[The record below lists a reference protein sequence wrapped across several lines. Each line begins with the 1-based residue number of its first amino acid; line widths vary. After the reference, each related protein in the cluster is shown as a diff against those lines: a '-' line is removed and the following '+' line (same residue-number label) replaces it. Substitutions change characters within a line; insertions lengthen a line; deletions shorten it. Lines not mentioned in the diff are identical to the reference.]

1 MLHPQLLNGL
11 EIKLL
16 LRCCCNKQLTVSTI
30 IKQKG
35 NSALLNPKSKTG
47 VYLAIGAT
55 AATRQPTKG
64 LHQFHVENIIKKMM
78 NNDETLTTTSSQENV
93 LPSTST
99 MLATNTDSSVATMR
113 TAITTPTT
121 GDQNMKIN
129 SKVIKRYLAAFDFD
143 YTVVA
148 QNTDTVIRDLL
159 PPDKLTKDMQDIIEV
174 QGWTEYMAE
183 VFRRLY
189 DCHIKPDK
197 ILQTIHGIPEVPG
210 FVRMLKRL
218 NTKYGCDLIVI
229 SDSNSVFIEEWIKS
243 HGLQENFTKI
253 FTNPAQFDDNGLL
266 TIKPYHHQTDCR
278 LSAVNLCKGKVLEH
292 FMIEQDLRHNITYER
307 VIYVGDGNN
316 DICPVTKLRNRDIAC
331 AREGFAMAKTLAKN
345 PMKLKVRA
353 DFITWKSGFDL
364 LDQLERHMEK
374 LAKQHDNE
382 QQQQQS
388 TAATDIAQNSIQET
402 TKVH

>member
-16 LRCCCNKQLTVSTI
+16 LRCCCNKQLAVST

-35 NSALLNPKSKTG
+35 SSALLNPKSKTG
-47 VYLAIGAT
+47 VYLATTIAT
-55 AATRQPTKG
+55 ETTKG
-64 LHQFHVENIIKKMM
+64 LHKFDVEKIKMM
-78 NNDETLTTTSSQENV
+78 NNEIITTSSQENV
-93 LPSTST
+93 PPS
-99 MLATNTDSSVATMR
+99 AVATD
-113 TAITTPTT
+113 TDLSTTTSSSTT
-121 GDQNMKIN
+121 GDQSMKIN
-129 SKVIKRYLAAFDFD
+129 DKVIKKYLAAFDFD

-159 PPDKLTKDMQDIIEV
+159 PPDRLTKDMQDIIEV

-183 VFRRLY
+183 VFRRLHA
-189 DCHIKPDK
+189 CHIKPDK

-229 SDSNSVFIEEWIKS
+229 SDSNSLFIEEWIKS
-243 HGLQENFTKI
+243 HGLQENFTKV
-253 FTNPAQFDDNGLL
+253 FTNPAQFDDAGLL

-316 DICPVTKLRNRDIAC
+316 DICPVTKLRNRDVAC

-353 DFITWKSGFDL
+353 EFIIWKSGFDL
-364 LDQLERHMEK
+364 LDQLERHMNKLIKQQEK
-374 LAKQHDNE
+374 EQE
-382 QQQQQS
+382 QQQS
-388 TAATDIAQNSIQET
+388 SVTDIAQTSNTET

>member
-1 MLHPQLLNGL
+1 MLHSQLLDGL

-16 LRCCCNKQLTVSTI
+16 LRCCCNKQLAVTTI
-30 IKQKG
+30 KKKQKG
-35 NSALLNPKSKTG
+35 NSAAFLNPKSKTG
-47 VYLAIGAT
+47 VHSTTETTY
-55 AATRQPTKG
+55 KG
-64 LHQFHVENIIKKMM
+64 LQLFAIKNLIANM
-78 NNDETLTTTSSQENV
+78 NNEIITTSSQENV
-93 LPSTST
+93 PPSATATSRD
-99 MLATNTDSSVATMR
+99 LSDATTAASS
-113 TAITTPTT
+113 TT
-121 GDQNMKIN
+121 GDQSMKIN
-129 SKVIKRYLAAFDFD
+129 NKVIKKYLAAFDFD

-183 VFRRLY
+183 VFRRLHA
-189 DCHIKPDK
+189 CHIKPDK

-253 FTNPAQFDDNGLL
+253 FTNPAQFEDSGLL

-353 DFITWKSGFDL
+353 EFITWKSGFDL

-374 LAKQHDNE
+374 LAKQQEKEKEHE
-382 QQQQQS
+382 SQHS
-388 TAATDIAQNSIQET
+388 TTVVADIPQATNTET

>member
-16 LRCCCNKQLTVSTI
+16 LQLHCCCNKQLAVSTF
-30 IKQKG
+30 KTKG
-35 NSALLNPKSKTG
+35 SALSSSFLNPNYKTG
-47 VYLAIGAT
+47 VYLATTIAN
-55 AATRQPTKG
+55 KEVNY
-64 LHQFHVENIIKKMM
+64 FCVKN
-78 NNDETLTTTSSQENV
+78 ETMDNESSQENKA
-93 LPSTST
+93 PSASPVKEQ
-99 MLATNTDSSVATMR
+99 S
-113 TAITTPTT
+113 
-121 GDQNMKIN
+121 NMQSANKI
-129 SKVIKRYLAAFDFD
+129 IKKYLAAFDFD

-148 QNTDTVIRDLL
+148 QNTDTVVRDLL

-183 VFRRLY
+183 VFRRLHS
-189 DCHIKPDK
+189 CHIRPDK
-197 ILQTIHGIPEVPG
+197 ILETIHGIPEVPG

-243 HGLQENFTKI
+243 HGLQENFTKV
-253 FTNPAQFDDNGLL
+253 FTNPARFEENGLL
-266 TIKPYHHQTDCR
+266 TIKPFHHQTDCR

-292 FMIEQDLRHNITYER
+292 FIIEQDLRHNITYER

-353 DFITWKSGFDL
+353 EFLTWKSGFDL
-364 LDQLERHMEK
+364 LDQLERQMDK
-374 LAKQHDNE
+374 IVKQQEHETQRDVG
-382 QQQQQS
+382 
-388 TAATDIAQNSIQET
+388 DIAQTHKSET

>member
-1 MLHPQLLNGL
+1 MNNELITSSEEN
-11 EIKLL
+11 
-16 LRCCCNKQLTVSTI
+16 VSTTLTA
-30 IKQKG
+30 
-35 NSALLNPKSKTG
+35 SS
-47 VYLAIGAT
+47 
-55 AATRQPTKG
+55 AATISA
-64 LHQFHVENIIKKMM
+64 E
-78 NNDETLTTTSSQENV
+78 
-93 LPSTST
+93 
-99 MLATNTDSSVATMR
+99 SSVMAT
-113 TAITTPTT
+113 TT
-121 GDQNMKIN
+121 GDKSMKLN
-129 SKVIKRYLAAFDFD
+129 NKVIKKYLAAFDFD

-159 PPDKLTKDMQDIIEV
+159 PPDRLTKDMQDIIEV

-183 VFRRLY
+183 VFRRLHA
-189 DCHIKPDK
+189 CHIKPEK

-253 FTNPAQFDDNGLL
+253 FTNPAQFEDTGLL

-331 AREGFAMAKTLAKN
+331 AREGFSMAKTLAKN

-353 DFITWKSGFDL
+353 EFITWKSGFDL
-364 LDQLERHMEK
+364 LDQLERHMDKLEK
-374 LAKQHDNE
+374 
-382 QQQQQS
+382 QQEKERQEPQ
-388 TAATDIAQNSIQET
+388 TAPTEITTSNQET